1 VVDIKRVLGLDIGD
15 SRIGV
20 AISDPL
26 GILATPLT
34 IINRTD
40 DATAIE
46 DIAGI
51 IGENEVGLIIAG
63 MPLNMDGTEGQQAEK
78 TKAFVQALSGRIKVP
93 IEYRDERLSTVS
105 AKEMLGKARKT
116 GRDTLYDAAAA
127 AIILQS
133 YLNES
138 NPETIPPDVAEQS

>member
-20 AISDPL
+20 ALSDPL

-40 DATAIE
+40 DTTAIDE
-46 DIAGI
+46 IAGI
-51 IGENEVGLIIAG
+51 IGESGVGLVIAG
-63 MPLNMDGTEGQQAEK
+63 MPLNMDGTEGPQAEK
-78 TKAFVQALSGRIKVP
+78 TKAFIQALSSRIKVP
-93 IEYRDERLSTVS
+93 VEYRDERLSTVS

-116 GRDTLYDAAAA
+116 GRDTLYDAVAA
-127 AIILQS
+127 AIILQG

-138 NPETIPPDVAEQS
+138 NPEAIPPEPAE